1 MTNTSQIPAASVEC
15 ALSASATIRP
25 ASPKQAVFSR
35 RLLTLL
41 VVAPI
46 GIAVAATPPAK
57 PPAKP
62 APPASVPR
70 IVIVQPSANAQF
82 QQAMRQA
89 QLRGQLQQAQVE
101 QQNHQ
106 AVRDNSRRPYDNNSQ
121 MQQQMDQADA
131 AQQRTD
137 RARQQSIIDRYNTTP
152 PPSGRLGV
160 PANNPPSKPASGG

>member
-15 ALSASATIRP
+15 ALTASAPIRP
-25 ASPKQAVFSR
+25 APPKQAAFSR

-57 PPAKP
+57 P
-62 APPASVPR
+62 APPAPVPR
-70 IVIVQPSANAQF
+70 IVVVQPSANAQF

-89 QLRGQLQQAQVE
+89 QLRGQLQQAKVE

-106 AVRDNSRRPYDNNSQ
+106 AVRDNSRRPYDNNPQ

-137 RARQQSIIDRYNTTP
+137 RARQQSIIDRYTTTP
-152 PPSGRLGV
+152 PLSGRLVV
-160 PANNPPSKPASGG
+160 PVNSPPPKPTSGG

>member
-15 ALSASATIRP
+15 ALSASAPIRP
-25 ASPKQAVFSR
+25 APPKQAAFSR
-35 RLLTLL
+35 RLLTVL

-57 PPAKP
+57 P
-62 APPASVPR
+62 APPAPVSR
-70 IVIVQPSANAQF
+70 IVVVQPSANVPF
-82 QQAMRQA
+82 QQTMRQA

-137 RARQQSIIDRYNTTP
+137 RARQQSIIDRYTTTP
-152 PPSGRLGV
+152 PPSGRLVV
-160 PANNPPSKPASGG
+160 PLNNPSPKPASGG

>member
-35 RLLTLL
+35 RLLTVL

-57 PPAKP
+57 P
-62 APPASVPR
+62 APPAPVPR

-82 QQAMRQA
+82 QQTMRQA

-106 AVRDNSRRPYDNNSQ
+106 AVRDNSRRPYDNNPQ

-152 PPSGRLGV
+152 PPSGRLVV